1 MKRRSITL
9 LITGLLAAQVSANDP
24 QTLNSEQDKFSYTVG
39 QNIGYSLKRQG
50 TQLDVDALA
59 KGLTDAYSGNKP
71 LLSFEEMT
79 QILRTYQQ
87 KQAEQQAEEQKQLKQ
102 QADKNLKEGEAFLA
116 KNAKKEGVVTLQSGL
131 QYKVITEG
139 TGKSPSATDKVTTHY
154 RGTLIDGTEFDSSYK
169 RGSPLQFGVNQVI
182 AGWQEALQL
191 MKEGAKWQL
200 VIPAKLA
207 YKEAGAPGGKIGPNA
222 TLIFDIE
229 LISVDN

>member
-102 QADKNLKEGEAFLA
+102 QADKNLEDGEAFLA

-131 QYKVITEG
+131 QYKVITPG